1 MICQK
6 LLRHGDRAK
15 GGCRG
20 KEDGCKDFH
29 GVKMCYRSM
38 NTKKCEHFKDCP
50 NGYHVKGT
58 VSSGQKSEK
67 ANGKEKNFSKVTE
80 NKEPERTKK
89 AQEPK
94 TSSTGENNLN
104 LGSFLDQIFQQ
115 QQEMIAEQEKQR
127 KDQMLMQQQM
137 MQMMA
142 RLGGA
147 LEGRMSPMM
156 GMQSSLGNQ
165 TFNLRPIGQ

>member
-1 MICQK
+1 M
-6 LLRHGDRAK
+6 
-15 GGCRG
+15 
-20 KEDGCKDFH
+20 DGCNDFH

-38 NTKKCEHFKDCP
+38 NTKKCDHLKECP

-58 VSSGQKSEK
+58 VLSGQKEEKKPEMKESE
-67 ANGKEKNFSKVTE
+67 
-80 NKEPERTKK
+80 RMRK

-94 TSSTGENNLN
+94 TLSPGEDNTNLS
-104 LGSFLDQIFQQ
+104 SFLDQIFKQ
-115 QQEMIAEQEKQR
+115 QQEMVAEQEKQR
-127 KDQMLMQQQM
+127 KDQMQMQQQM

-156 GMQSSLGNQ
+156 GMQNSLGNQ

>member
-1 MICQK
+1 M
-6 LLRHGDRAK
+6 
-15 GGCRG
+15 
-20 KEDGCKDFH
+20 
-29 GVKMCYRSM
+29 KMCYRSM

-67 ANGKEKNFSKVTE
+67 ANEKGKEKNFSKVTE